1 MYPAVKNYDSLS
13 PELFEEYFKKWP
25 EELNHIP
32 KEVIESWIYR
42 HWSDFQDWI
51 PLQPEKWKY
60 ELCEFNN
67 DQILEIDH
75 VGNWLPQLK
84 SWGRELL
91 KGNHR
96 KTTWL
101 GQYMLEY
108 GSTPTPI
115 IIGKN
120 FSEIYHPIE
129 FGEQKMKVPYQ
140 LIEGH
145 LRLSYLNGMISEGY
159 STLMKKHKVWVVTYP

>member
-25 EELNHIP
+25 EKLNHIP

-75 VGNWLPQLK
+75 VEENK
-84 SWGRELL
+84 EDTH
-91 KGNHR
+91 KI
-96 KTTWL
+96 KK
-101 GQYMLEY
+101 
-108 GSTPTPI
+108 TPI
-115 IIGKN
+115 VKDN
-120 FSEIYHPIE
+120 NKTP
-129 FGEQKMKVPYQ
+129 
-140 LIEGH
+140 
-145 LRLSYLNGMISEGY
+145 
-159 STLMKKHKVWVVTYP
+159 